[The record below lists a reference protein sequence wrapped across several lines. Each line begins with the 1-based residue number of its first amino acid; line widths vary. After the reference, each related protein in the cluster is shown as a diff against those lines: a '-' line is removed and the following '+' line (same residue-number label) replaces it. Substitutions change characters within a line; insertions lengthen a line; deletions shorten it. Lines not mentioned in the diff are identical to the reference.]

1 MPPPSLY
8 NDLTDE
14 KDNAKTLK
22 DLLLENYSEELK
34 NILDDTNFIKKEL
47 SNEKLAILDILK
59 WAYNPNFN
67 YNNFELVYTVLESTK
82 KVEVKRVC
90 LKIISNNENITR
102 EYVEKAIDRVK
113 ASDLKGA
120 LKTILKNWNLKKYGD
135 KFNSVDEAIEFINTY
150 YNTSYENSIK
160 FLENIKLN
168 KVHRSQTYCS

>member
-90 LKIISNNENITR
+90 LKIISNKRFSELFGKN
-102 EYVEKAIDRVK
+102 
-113 ASDLKGA
+113 SLKGCIQA
-120 LKTILKNWNLKKYGD
+120 NDLSYIKTAVADYEDASPKLLKRFGLI
-135 KFNSVDEAIEFINTY
+135 
-150 YNTSYENSIK
+150 
-160 FLENIKLN
+160 
-168 KVHRSQTYCS
+168 